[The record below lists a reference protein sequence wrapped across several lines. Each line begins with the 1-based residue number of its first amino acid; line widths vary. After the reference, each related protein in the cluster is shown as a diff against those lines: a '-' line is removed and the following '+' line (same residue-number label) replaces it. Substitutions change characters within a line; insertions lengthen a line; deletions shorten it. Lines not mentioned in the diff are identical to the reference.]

1 MRKSILFLTVYSLLA
16 SVTLSVLLGAETDKE
31 KGKPENPEKIAIIDP
46 AKVDIDFA
54 IQGEYSGIVVDDG
67 QEFKAGVQVIAL
79 GDHKFRAI
87 AYPGG
92 LPGDGWNKQ
101 DVIIVEGETIDG
113 RTMMTG
119 PLGSGVVT
127 DGSTIQINNK
137 NGVDMGTIKKV
148 VRKSPTLGKKKPEGA
163 VVLFDGSSAKAFKDG
178 QLTSN
183 GLLKQGTT
191 SVQTFG
197 DCTLH
202 LEFMLSYMPYARE
215 QGRSNSG
222 CYLQGRYEVQILD
235 SFGLI
240 GKKNECGAIYDVHAP
255 STNMC
260 FPPLTWQTYDIDFIA
275 AKYDENGTKST
286 DAKMTVRHN
295 GVVVQ
300 KGVSVPNATR
310 AAPNKEG
317 PQPGPIYL
325 QDHNNPLRFRNI
337 WVVERK

>member
-1 MRKSILFLTVYSLLA
+1 MRKCIEFLAVYSLFA
-16 SVTLSVLLGAETDKE
+16 FMTLSVLLAAEADKE
-31 KGKPENPEKIAIIDP
+31 KGIQENPEKIAIIDP
-46 AKVDIDFA
+46 GKVDVDFA

-67 QEFKAGVQVIAL
+67 QKFKAGVQVIAL

-101 DVIIVEGETIDG
+101 DVIIVEGETKDG
-113 RTMMTG
+113 RTTMTG

-137 NGVDMGTIKKV
+137 NGEDMGTIKKI
-148 VRKSPTLGKKKPEGA
+148 VRKSPTLGRKPPEGA
-163 VVLFDGSSAKAFKDG
+163 VVLFDGTSAEAFKDG
-178 QLTSN
+178 QLTGN

-191 SVQTFG
+191 SLQTFH

-202 LEFMLSYMPYARE
+202 LEFMLSYMPSARE
-215 QGRSNSG
+215 QARSNSG

-235 SFGLI
+235 SFGLE
-240 GKKNECGAIYDVHAP
+240 GKKNECGAIYDIRAP
-255 STNMC
+255 SNNMC
-260 FPPLTWQTYDIDFIA
+260 FPPLSWQTYDIDFTA
-275 AKYDENGTKST
+275 AKYDQSGVKYA

-295 GVVVQ
+295 GLVIQ
-300 KGVSVPNATR
+300 KDVSVPNPTR

-317 PQPGPIYL
+317 PDPGPIFL
-325 QDHNNPLRFRNI
+325 QDHGNPLRFRNI
-337 WVVERK
+337 WVV